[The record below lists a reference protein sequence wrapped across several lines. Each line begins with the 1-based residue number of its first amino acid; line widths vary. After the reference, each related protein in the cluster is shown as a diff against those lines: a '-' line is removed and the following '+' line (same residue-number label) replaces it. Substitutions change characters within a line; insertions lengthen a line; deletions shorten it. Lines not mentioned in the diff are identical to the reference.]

1 MFDNIGKMEMENTNI
16 FKGKGRKLFKICVI
30 ENSVGETTVNKD
42 ENTFLKMNTGIQSDK
57 WHGLAFPFVSVSN
70 TPINPRNGARN
81 NQRTSNGVK
90 KRCPSICISRLE
102 QQ

>member
-42 ENTFLKMNTGIQSDK
+42 ENTFLKMNTGI
-57 WHGLAFPFVSVSN
+57 
-70 TPINPRNGARN
+70 
-81 NQRTSNGVK
+81 
-90 KRCPSICISRLE
+90 
-102 QQ
+102 